1 MNTETKINGFEV
13 AFYEY
18 EESNNVTVIKGK
30 YSGSLALLQHL
41 GGLEDVDGNVLDV
54 MPAII
59 DKIETWAIAQ
69 GY

>member
-1 MNTETKINGFEV
+1 MSTETKINGFEV

-18 EESNNVTVIKGK
+18 EESNNVTIIKGK

>member
-1 MNTETKINGFEV
+1 MNIETKINGFEV

>member
-1 MNTETKINGFEV
+1 MRTETKINGFEV
-13 AFYEY
+13 VFYEY
-18 EESNNVTVIKGK
+18 EESNNVTIIKGK

-41 GGLEDVDGNVLDV
+41 GGLEDVDGNMLDV

>member
-54 MPAII
+54 MPDII

>member
-1 MNTETKINGFEV
+1 MDIETKINGFEV
-13 AFYEY
+13 SFYEY

>member
-1 MNTETKINGFEV
+1 MSTETRINGFEV
-13 AFYEY
+13 AFYDY

-54 MPAII
+54 TPAII
-59 DKIETWAIAQ
+59 NKIETWAIAQ

>member
-1 MNTETKINGFEV
+1 MSTETRINGFEV
-13 AFYEY
+13 AFYDY

-41 GGLEDVDGNVLDV
+41 GGLEDVNGNVLDV
-54 MPAII
+54 TPAII
-59 DKIETWAIAQ
+59 NKIETWAIAQ